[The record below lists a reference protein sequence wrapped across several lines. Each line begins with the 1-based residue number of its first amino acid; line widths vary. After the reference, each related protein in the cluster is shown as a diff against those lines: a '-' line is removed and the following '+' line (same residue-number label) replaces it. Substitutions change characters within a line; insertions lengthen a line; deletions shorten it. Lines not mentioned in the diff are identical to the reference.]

1 MLSSKLVAQ
10 MDKKIDSM
18 SNPVYFNT
26 YMNVID
32 QRSTKLTKLEKEK
45 RQSDFQS
52 YYDKVKETQSR
63 RRSKAT
69 ILRNVIDKQLNY
81 SVLFTLK
88 PDKQLKSEKA
98 VKASL
103 TETLSRLQIPYVLV
117 PEYTESGVI
126 HFHGFIRIDNNG
138 LIKLKEYNGKTVTD
152 KYGNL
157 IYEFIPLEKTHG
169 FTQLK
174 DFSQKSDY
182 QRNKVIAYITKYIT
196 KTGNKIMSSRYG
208 KYDTLSLAHLFF
220 GSHLVTTNN

>member
-1 MLSSKLVAQ
+1 
-10 MDKKIDSM
+10 MDKIIDSM

-32 QRSTKLTKLEKEK
+32 QRSTKLTKSEKEK
-45 RQSDFQS
+45 RQTDFQS

-81 SVLFTLK
+81 SVLFTLT

-98 VKASL
+98 VKESL
-103 TETLSRLQIPYVLV
+103 TQTLSRLGVPYVLV
-117 PEYTESGVI
+117 PEYTEKGAI
-126 HFHGFIRIDNNG
+126 HFHGFIRIDDND

-208 KYDTLSLAHLFF
+208 RYDTLSLAHLFF
-220 GSHLVTTNN
+220 GSQLVITEN